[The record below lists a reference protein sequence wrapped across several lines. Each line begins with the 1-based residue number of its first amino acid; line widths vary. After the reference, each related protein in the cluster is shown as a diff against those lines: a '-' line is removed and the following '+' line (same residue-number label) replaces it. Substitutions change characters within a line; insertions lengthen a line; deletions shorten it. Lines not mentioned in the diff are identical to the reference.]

1 MAAAVTTLNDF
12 AEIKCRIT
20 TARTLSGF
28 TEYALDCT
36 RYNKTGRNTILNYA
50 NYVNCSDFLRG
61 RFIIFILR
69 KVTKVMQG
77 VKNLEKS
84 ELAELRQ
91 LKSTVS
97 HRN

>member
-1 MAAAVTTLNDF
+1 MAAAVTTLDDF

-36 RYNKTGRNTILNYA
+36 RYNKQVVLLYST
-50 NYVNCSDFLRG
+50 YVNCSDFLRG
-61 RFIIFILR
+61 RFLIFFAEM
-69 KVTKVMQG
+69 MQG
-77 VKNLEKS
+77 TRRKDKS
-84 ELAELRQ
+84 KLRL

-97 HRN
+97 HGNL

>member
-1 MAAAVTTLNDF
+1 MAAAVTTLDDF

-36 RYNKTGRNTILNYA
+36 RYNKQVVIIYST
-50 NYVNCSDFLRG
+50 YVNCSDFLRG

-69 KVTKVMQG
+69 KVTKLMQG
-77 VKNLEKS
+77 ECGGKKIKIRT
-84 ELAELRQ
+84 AAI
-91 LKSTVS
+91 KSTVL